1 MGEVTYLLIVL
12 LVAVAFIVIATSVLE
27 WCRD

>member
-1 MGEVTYLLIVL
+1 MGEVTYLLTVL
-12 LVAVAFIVIATSVLE
+12 LVAVAFTVIATSVLE